1 MDEQR
6 LLALQE
12 EFVRALEL
20 CQRQEWAE
28 AESVLRMIAAEI
40 PDGDLVQYN
49 LGLALYG
56 QEKFDQA
63 GEAFLRAAAINKA
76 DPDYWY
82 NSGLALKRAGRFS
95 KALDA
100 YQRALALSPDD
111 PDLLY
116 NIGCCLQAAGRIAEA
131 AASYDQ
137 VLSLEPEHDSALANL
152 AYCCHRRGDL
162 AAAADLYR
170 RLLVLRP
177 DHTQA
182 RYLLDGLEGKNSDGP
197 PPGYVSQLFD
207 EYAAHFD
214 HDLVHRLGY
223 RVPSLLADMLTVR
236 IGPGQGELVIVD
248 LGCGT
253 GLSGEIIRPWAGHL
267 TGVDLSA
274 NMVAEAQKKGC
285 YDRLVVED
293 VVSFLQQWPGPP
305 IDLLVAADV
314 LAYMGNLEPL
324 FNAASPCVSS
334 GGLFCFSIEREEGR
348 DWQQRPSGRYGHD
361 HAYLDRL
368 AREHGWEILDSRTA
382 EIRREGDRWL
392 KGGLYLLQ
400 RSA

>member
-1 MDEQR
+1 MDEER

-12 EFVRALEL
+12 EFVRALDL
-20 CQRQEWAE
+20 CQREKWAE
-28 AESVLRMIAAEI
+28 AESVLQRVAAEI

-63 GEAFLRAAAINKA
+63 GEAFLRAAAINGD

-82 NSGLALKRAGRFS
+82 NGGLALKQAGRFGE
-95 KALDA
+95 ALDA
-100 YQRALALSPDD
+100 YQRAMALSPDD

-116 NIGCCLQAAGRIAEA
+116 NMGCCLQAADRIAEA
-131 AASYDQ
+131 AATYDQ
-137 VLSLEPEHDSALANL
+137 VLSLDPDHVSALANL

-162 AAAADLYR
+162 AAAAELYR

-177 DHTQA
+177 DHAQA

-207 EYAAHFD
+207 EYAARFD

-236 IGPGQGELVIVD
+236 LGPGRGEMVVVD

-253 GLSGEIIRPWAGHL
+253 GLSGEILHPWAGHL

-274 NMVAEAQKKGC
+274 NMVAEAGKKGC
-285 YDRLVVED
+285 YDRLAVAD
-293 VVSFLQQWPGPP
+293 VVSFLNQWAGPP
-305 IDLLVAADV
+305 IELLVAADV

-324 FNAASPCVSS
+324 FGAASPRVPA
-334 GGLFCFSIEREEGR
+334 GGMFCFSTERGEGR
-348 DWQQRPSGRYGHD
+348 DWQQRPSGRYSHD
-361 HAYLDRL
+361 HAYIVRL
-368 AREHGWEILDSRTA
+368 ARAHGWEILDSREA

-392 KGGLYLLQ
+392 VGGLYLLR